1 MIAQRRGGCQSGLGA
16 ATSRQTAAVH
26 GLVFSAFRRFTASE
40 LPQADERIWQGAPSY
55 SPDAAYADEDF
66 EKLVVRTADETG
78 LLREEVLR
86 SFGSYTARF
95 VFRELRPEFYAASET
110 TRQFLLD
117 VEARIHRTLFETVRG
132 AAPPRLHVV
141 PFGAGGVSVTYTSD
155 RGLCELLQGLV
166 EGTAAHYGE
175 SFEIDHPICMH
186 RGDEACAFFVTPV
199 PAAP

>member
-1 MIAQRRGGCQSGLGA
+1 MIAQLRGGCQSGL
-16 ATSRQTAAVH
+16 SRPRTVRLSTVH

-40 LPQADERIWQGAPSY
+40 LPQADERIWHGAPSY
-55 SPDAAYADEDF
+55 SPDDAYADEDF
-66 EKLVVRTADETG
+66 EMLLVRTADESG

-86 SFGSYTARF
+86 SFGRYTARF
-95 VFRELRPEFYAASET
+95 VFCELRPEFYAASET

-117 VEARIHRTLFETVRG
+117 VETRIHRTLNETIRG

-141 PFGAGGVSVTYTSD
+141 AFGADGVSITYTSD
-155 RGLCELLQGLV
+155 RGLCELLVGLV
-166 EGTAAHYGE
+166 EGTAAFYGE

-186 RGDEACAFFVTPV
+186 RGDEACAFFVTPA